1 MHFHLFDALQKV
13 IKKLVFFI
21 LHQLDV
27 INKKKNNLH
36 MNELLE
42 KEIIKKFVILTQRG
56 TN

>member
-27 INKKKNNLH
+27 INKKNNLH